1 MKVHQTLEW
10 LNLLSLGTKGLKP
23 RQQSVYNQ
31 GSVKGGGWRGQ
42 HLNSQQHSLTTLSRH
57 CVSIK
62 PAYTVPPSCLS
73 QQYCRYYCVS
83 VVQAKKFG
91 CWRKNSAANCYPRN
105 QHFIQYYSDFT
116 SLFLKGTFF
125 IDPVKKQYITF
136 YGIYSLV
143 GFSTWY
149 CQLCLTNT
157 VHVRLRLEVIQNF
170 ISGCN

>member
-1 MKVHQTLEW
+1 MQ
-10 LNLLSLGTKGLKP
+10 SGLCH
-23 RQQSVYNQ
+23 
-31 GSVKGGGWRGQ
+31 GRG
-42 HLNSQQHSLTTLSRH
+42 LSRKASQFSTTFTNNTEPPLCLYQTSIH
-57 CVSIK
+57 CPSQLPVTAILPLLLRECGALLPD
-62 PAYTVPPSCLS
+62 PARTPRPVHP
-73 QQYCRYYCVS
+73 
-83 VVQAKKFG
+83 KKFG
-91 CWRKNSAANCYPRN
+91 RWRKNSAANCYPRN

>member
-1 MKVHQTLEW
+1 MCLYQTSIHCPSQLPVTAI
-10 LNLLSLGTKGLKP
+10 LPLLLRECGALLP
-23 RQQSVYNQ
+23 D
-31 GSVKGGGWRGQ
+31 
-42 HLNSQQHSLTTLSRH
+42 
-57 CVSIK
+57 
-62 PAYTVPPSCLS
+62 PARTPGP
-73 QQYCRYYCVS
+73 
-83 VVQAKKFG
+83 VQPKKFG
-91 CWRKNSAANCYPRN
+91 RWRKNSAANCYPRN

-170 ISGCN
+170 GFINLLSLCETLFLGNSFQLLFISGCN

>member
-1 MKVHQTLEW
+1 MMKMKVHQTLVL
-10 LNLLSLGTKGLKP
+10 LNLLSLGTKGLTEP
-23 RQQSVYNQ
+23 TIGIQS
-31 GSVKGGGWRGQ
+31 GLCHGRG
-42 HLNSQQHSLTTLSRH
+42 LARTASQQHSLTTLIRH
-57 CVSIK
+57 FVCIK

-91 CWRKNSAANCYPRN
+91 RWRKNSAANCYPRN